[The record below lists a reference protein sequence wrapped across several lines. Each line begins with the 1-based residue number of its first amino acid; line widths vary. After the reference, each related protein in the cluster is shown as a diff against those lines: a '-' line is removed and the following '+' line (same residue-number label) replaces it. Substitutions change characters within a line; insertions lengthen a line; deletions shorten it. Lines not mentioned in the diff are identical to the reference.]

1 MLARVFS
8 PIRAIVG
15 RIAIAL
21 TKLYGYVAQFGR
33 PRVRPQPVKIAMVSH
48 TLPPS
53 FSGQA
58 IVIHRLLCELGPE
71 SYCLISNRAE
81 GIEGFSNE
89 YLSALPG
96 PRYQIPQETKF
107 WRAFVVG
114 MHHVNMLVAVLQR
127 ARFIAG
133 VLRRENGNV
142 VVAWTGDVLDLPA
155 GYIASRLVGASYFAY
170 IQDHYSKREFI
181 DPVAREWATRLEPW
195 LIKNATGIIVAN
207 ETLRDDLRNQYE
219 VEANVIHNSCDV
231 SAYERFTPPRQPA
244 TNGDIKIV
252 YTGDIYEA
260 HYDAF
265 HNLLAA
271 LELIGRDDIRLHL
284 YTARSAE
291 FLEEAGIKGPIILHS
306 HHGPDEIP
314 GIQQQAD
321 VLFLP
326 LAFNSPYP
334 DVIRTSSTAKVGE
347 YMAARRPVLVH
358 APADSFIVRYF
369 RENECGVVVDEKDP
383 AQLAAAIER
392 ILTDAGLR
400 ENVCQRAWEQANSD
414 FSLTQAQAR
423 FAQVV
428 GLHVGLS
435 G

>member
-1 MLARVFS
+1 M
-8 PIRAIVG
+8 
-15 RIAIAL
+15 
-21 TKLYGYVAQFGR
+21 
-33 PRVRPQPVKIAMVSH
+33 
-48 TLPPS
+48 
-53 FSGQA
+53 
-58 IVIHRLLCELGPE
+58 IHRLLCELAPE

-89 YLSALPG
+89 YLSPLPG
-96 PRYQIPQETKF
+96 PRYQIPAETKF
-107 WRAFVVG
+107 WRAFVIG
-114 MHHVNMLVAVLQR
+114 MHHVNMLIAVLQR
-127 ARFIAG
+127 ARFISR
-133 VLRRENGNV
+133 VLRRENCNV

-155 GYIASRLVGASYFAY
+155 GYIASRLVGASYYAY

-195 LIKNATGIIVAN
+195 LIRNATGVIVAN
-207 ETLRDDLRNQYE
+207 ETLSDDLRNEYG
-219 VEANVIHNSCDV
+219 VEPTVIHNSCDV
-231 SAYERFTPPRQPA
+231 SAYERFTPPREPA
-244 TNGDIKIV
+244 NGGLKIV

-291 FLEEAGIKGPIILHS
+291 FLEECGITGPIILHS

-314 GIQQQAD
+314 AIQQQAD

-358 APADSFIVRYF
+358 APPDSFIVRYF
-369 RENECGVVVDEKDP
+369 RENECGIVVDEKDP
-383 AQLAAAIER
+383 AQLAEAVER
-392 ILTDAGLR
+392 ILTDAVLR
-400 ENVCQRAWEQANSD
+400 ENVCQRAGEKANTD
-414 FSLTQAQAR
+414 FSLTKAQAR

-428 GLHVGLS
+428 GLQS
-435 G
+435 